1 MGAYSAISLITRL
14 CSPSGSWEIQA
25 RLSITL
31 VEIGDISFLPISRA
45 GQKTNPGDLM
55 GLVWSAF

>member
-25 RLSITL
+25 RLSMTL
-31 VEIGDISFLPISRA
+31 VETGDISFLPISRVR
-45 GQKTNPGDLM
+45 QKTGRGDLM
-55 GLVWSAF
+55 RLVWSAF